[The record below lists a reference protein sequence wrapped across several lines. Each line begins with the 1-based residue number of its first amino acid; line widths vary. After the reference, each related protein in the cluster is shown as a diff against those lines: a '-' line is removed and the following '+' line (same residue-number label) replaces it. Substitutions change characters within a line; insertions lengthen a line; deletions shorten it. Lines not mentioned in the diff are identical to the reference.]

1 MKTMI
6 SRSSLF
12 ILLFVLLLPAKM
24 FAAEGKESPLQGQME
39 GINRSLRTLKRQY
52 TDPAQKASS
61 LTLVAAMQKNAEIAR
76 TLTPPKAAKGTA
88 EQSAQYLAAFHN
100 DLDKLLKEIAALK
113 AAIVADKT
121 DVAKAEI
128 DKIGQL
134 KDSSH
139 KELGVEISGG
149 RKGAGQRPPGQ

>member
-1 MKTMI
+1 MKTII

-12 ILLFVLLLPAKM
+12 VLLLALLLPGKT

-39 GINRSLRTLKRQY
+39 GINHSLRTLKRQY
-52 TDPAQKASS
+52 TEPAQKASS
-61 LTLVAAMQKNAEIAR
+61 LALVAAMQKYAETAR

-88 EQSAQYLAAFHN
+88 EEKAKYLTAFHN

-113 AAIVADKT
+113 AAIATDKT

-128 DKIGQL
+128 DTIGQL

-139 KELGVEISGG
+139 KELGVKMGG
-149 RKGAGQRPPGQ
+149 GPKRPGQQPPGQ